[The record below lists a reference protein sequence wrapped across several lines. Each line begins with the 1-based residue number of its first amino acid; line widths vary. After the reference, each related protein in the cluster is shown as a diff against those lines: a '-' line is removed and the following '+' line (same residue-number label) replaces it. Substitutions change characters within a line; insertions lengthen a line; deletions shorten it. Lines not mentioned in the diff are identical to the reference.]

1 MTNFILFCKAQFLLK
16 NEHFKTIF
24 SLLKMSSQPTLEQLR
39 ELRRQQQ
46 QRREQQEYA
55 RLLQEYQQ
63 EERILQLRQQL
74 QERDNQQRAIEIQQL
89 EAELNPNES
98 THQDLQ
104 VGEKS
109 KESTLSG
116 QIQSP
121 TQSTSTNKLL
131 ASFPQSS
138 SSPSSQQTPTQTNT
152 VLPPL
157 SLPSALKK

>member
-1 MTNFILFCKAQFLLK
+1 MYSMTNFILFCKAQFLLK

-46 QRREQQEYA
+46 QRA

-138 SSPSSQQTPTQTNT
+138 SSPSSPQ
-152 VLPPL
+152 
-157 SLPSALKK
+157 